1 MQCSHRPGKKWKDD
15 TALCK
20 DCGALLLLDS
30 NKDPFSDNTP
40 TILKPGQEQWKALS
54 LRERHA
60 CLDQN
65 KERILA
71 DITAF
76 GRSNTS
82 HKWGLPKTTLSG
94 LYQKWLGHEA
104 PAAPRPVAA
113 SSKTPP
119 PLPALP
125 AFSDSWPEA
134 TQVKWLEVYRSLLGT

>member
-1 MQCSHRPGKKWKDD
+1 MECSHRWGKKWKDH

-20 DCGALLLLDS
+20 DCGAVALLDS
-30 NKDPFSDNTP
+30 NKDPFNDNTP
-40 TILKPGQEQWKALS
+40 TILKPGSEQWKALP

-60 CLDQN
+60 CLEQN

-76 GRSNTS
+76 GRTMTS
-82 HKWGLPKTTLSG
+82 RKWGLPKTTLWG
-94 LYQKWLGHEA
+94 LYNKSLEHKPRAAPG
-104 PAAPRPVAA
+104 PAATN
-113 SSKTPP
+113 SKKP

-125 AFSDSWPEA
+125 PFSDSWPEA